1 MGGGGEILSSKHVG
15 NVPACFL
22 TSQLQAPGKSMPP
35 GLSQVFQYV
44 TVMTRNPVPRMPVTT
59 SSPAR
64 QSFRIVPES
73 RFSRS
78 SSKSRLLFMRYQTSQ
93 PAHPKKSRGP
103 EPRVTSL
110 AGGDNSPEKKN
121 LVRLAT
127 SHPGGCLPRAAKSNL
142 KDRRLQMTYESPL
155 TRR

>member
-44 TVMTRNPVPRMPVTT
+44 TVMTKNPVPRMPATT

-64 QSFRIVPES
+64 QSFRIVAAS
-73 RFSRS
+73 RFPRS
-78 SSKSRLLFMRYQTSQ
+78 SSKSLLLTCDAGSAGLCAR
-93 PAHPKKSRGP
+93 KK
-103 EPRVTSL
+103 
-110 AGGDNSPEKKN
+110 AGGPN
-121 LVRLAT
+121 
-127 SHPGGCLPRAAKSNL
+127 PGLPHS
-142 KDRRLQMTYESPL
+142 QEE
-155 TRR
+155 